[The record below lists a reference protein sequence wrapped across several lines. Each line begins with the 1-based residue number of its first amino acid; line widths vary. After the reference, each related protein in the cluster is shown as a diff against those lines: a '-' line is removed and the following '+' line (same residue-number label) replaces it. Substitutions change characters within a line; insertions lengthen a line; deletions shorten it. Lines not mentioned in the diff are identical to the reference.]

1 MSPPWTNLA
10 SLAIGGP
17 LYGLYLVL
25 YLTSTSVLVHRS
37 NASHTGPL
45 YRSTVFISG
54 LILFVA
60 VTGVGGFPSGNCS
73 RNLEVMPYS

>member
-17 LYGLYLVL
+17 LYGLYVVL
-25 YLTSTSVLVHRS
+25 YLTSTTILVRRS
-37 NASHTGPL
+37 NRAHTGPL
-45 YRSTVFISG
+45 YRSTVFITG

-60 VTGVGGFPSGNCS
+60 VTGVSLSYRLNS
-73 RNLEVMPYS
+73 RWVT